1 MSTYSPT
8 KIYIDL
14 DIPETAK
21 LKTKYIFSITYLH
34 SVNNHSETTL
44 NYQRF

>member
-34 SVNNHSETTL
+34 LINNHSESTL
-44 NYQRF
+44 YYQIF